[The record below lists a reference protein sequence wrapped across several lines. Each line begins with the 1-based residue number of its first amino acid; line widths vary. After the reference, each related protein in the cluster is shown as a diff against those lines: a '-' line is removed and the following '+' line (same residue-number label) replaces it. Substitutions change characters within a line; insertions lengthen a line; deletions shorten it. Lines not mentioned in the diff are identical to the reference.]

1 MARQDG
7 LVVAARLD
15 RLPASRTVWFFVVL
29 ISFGAFFEIYDIG
42 LTAVVSPGLIKAGVF
57 HKGAMGLLG
66 LNDQASF
73 VAATFLG
80 LWLGSLA
87 FSRIADRVG
96 RKPIFAVSLIWYAAA
111 SALMS
116 FQSTAA
122 AVDAWRFVAGLGIGM
137 QIVAIDCYLAEL
149 APRAIRGRAFAVST
163 FIQFLAVPLGAGL
176 ALVVIPHGL
185 GGIDGW
191 RWLGWFP
198 AIGALAIWWVQ
209 RALPESPRWLA
220 DHGQAA
226 RAEAVLAAIEAKVE
240 RETGRSLP
248 GPEPQPPLTDAPA
261 TAPASS
267 MWAPPYGRRI
277 AMMSAFHVLQSV
289 GYFGFANWAPTL
301 LEARGVTIT
310 KSLAYT
316 AAIALSYPL
325 APILV
330 SAIADRVERK
340 WQIVIGAL
348 GAAACGLL
356 FAGQSS
362 AGPWIALGVL
372 LSVFNILMSIGFHA
386 YQSEL
391 FPTHFRAR
399 AVGLV
404 YSFSRLSAVVSG
416 YLIAFLLQASGVTAV
431 FAAIAAMLAGAAA
444 IVWFFGPRTRGRA
457 LEEIS
462 PG

>member
-1 MARQDG
+1 MAREDG
-7 LVVAARLD
+7 LGVTARLD

-42 LTAVVSPGLIKAGVF
+42 LTAVISPGLIKAGVF
-57 HKGAMGLLG
+57 HKGAKGLMGLS
-66 LNDQASF
+66 DQASF

-80 LWLGSLA
+80 LWLGSVA
-87 FSRIADRVG
+87 FSRVADRVG

-176 ALVVIPHGL
+176 ALAVIPHGL
-185 GGIDGW
+185 GGIEGW

-198 AIGALAIWWVQ
+198 AIGALGIWWVQ

-220 DHGQAA
+220 DQGQAA
-226 RAEAVLAAIEAKVE
+226 RAEAVLAAIEARIE
-240 RETGRSLP
+240 RETGRPLP
-248 GPEPQPPLTDAPA
+248 EPEPQPALPDAPA
-261 TAPASS
+261 AAPAPS
-267 MWAPPYGRRI
+267 MWAAPYGRRM
-277 AMMSAFHVLQSV
+277 AMMSAFHVLQSI

-316 AAIALSYPL
+316 AAIALSYP
-325 APILV
+325 
-330 SAIADRVERK
+330 
-340 WQIVIGAL
+340 
-348 GAAACGLL
+348 
-356 FAGQSS
+356 
-362 AGPWIALGVL
+362 
-372 LSVFNILMSIGFHA
+372 
-386 YQSEL
+386 
-391 FPTHFRAR
+391 
-399 AVGLV
+399 
-404 YSFSRLSAVVSG
+404 
-416 YLIAFLLQASGVTAV
+416 
-431 FAAIAAMLAGAAA
+431 
-444 IVWFFGPRTRGRA
+444 
-457 LEEIS
+457 
-462 PG
+462 